1 MATKTSTS
9 PSSSSSC
16 SSRKSNHIHFIT
28 ESEMEAAHHLM
39 ELSDE
44 ENNSNNNNNNIAS
57 SFMKRKR
64 TRTWDYIEEEE
75 GVKQRV
81 CNDDIIIAKIQEIF
95 GNDFEV
101 FQPKKQRRY
110 RSLVNI
116 YMTTRPLNAGNGT
129 RVRA

>member
-1 MATKTSTS
+1 MD
-9 PSSSSSC
+9 
-16 SSRKSNHIHFIT
+16 NEYDHIHLIT
-28 ESEMEAAHHLM
+28 KSELEAAQQLM

-44 ENNSNNNNNNIAS
+44 ENNSNNNISA

-64 TRTWDYIEEEE
+64 RRAWDYDEEER
-75 GVKQRV
+75 VNQRV
-81 CNDDIIIAKIQEIF
+81 SNDDIIMAKIQEIF
-95 GNDFEV
+95 GNDFEA
-101 FQPKKQRRY
+101 FKPKKQRRY